1 MESPDDAPWP
11 ECGNGCGAMVEDPN
25 WRKPAP
31 WCPECQA
38 AQYRGEFGLETDEQR
53 LLRHLAEFNEAVADA
68 CNGLPDDTP
77 DHVRAMADAI
87 NPAPDVNTMGYESI
101 SNAHDATVYERGS
114 EHGQRFERAA
124 IVAWLRDFGNPTSP
138 ALPLVAEAIERA
150 EHLRGDD
157 E

>member
-1 MESPDDAPWP
+1 M
-11 ECGNGCGAMVEDPN
+11 EDPN

-124 IVAWLRDFGNPTSP
+124 IVAWLRQRDLLDQ
-138 ALPLVAEAIERA
+138 ADAIA
-150 EHLRGDD
+150 DGEHLGASD